1 MGIYWQV
8 YPPVA
13 SPTNIVWIKWWGCPG
28 RVSRRRAFR
37 DETEW
42 VGTGFLMLT
51 ACLILVFFSSVLAE
65 NPARNGR
72 KRATTKNPHRISD
85 DDGALSSAQVKE
97 EGETQAGLRDDEMES
112 GATMEDVTKKA
123 NSGG

>member
-1 MGIYWQV
+1 
-8 YPPVA
+8 
-13 SPTNIVWIKWWGCPG
+13 
-28 RVSRRRAFR
+28 
-37 DETEW
+37 
-42 VGTGFLMLT
+42 MLT

-97 EGETQAGLRDDEMES
+97 GETQAGLRDDEMES
-112 GATMEDVTKKA
+112 GATMEDVTKKQTQA
-123 NSGG
+123 GDGGIYRPDDVMTN